1 MTYGFMELIFR
12 EIQLSDIEAL
22 FSVRART
29 RENPASITRLA
40 ALGITPESTA
50 KAIAGRRVRG
60 WVCTAG
66 GIAVGFCT
74 GYSDTGEVMVLAVLP
89 EYEARGIG
97 RRLLMLV
104 VEWLRSCNNH
114 RIWLAAS
121 PDPKVRAYGFYRS
134 LGWHTTGER
143 LQNGDEILVLVQDA

>member
-1 MTYGFMELIFR
+1 M
-12 EIQLSDIEAL
+12 SIEKIIDE
-22 FSVRART
+22 VN
-29 RENPASITRLA
+29 ECGDPAGNHVPAVKNAQSWQSR
-40 ALGITPESTA
+40 LGITPESTA

-66 GIAVGFCT
+66 GTVVGFCT

-143 LQNGDEILVLVQDA
+143 LENGDEILVLVQDA